1 MKTIHSCLLVI
12 FIFITSPN
20 TFAKSAIPPSW
31 PDVSAVKWDIKNSK
45 LFISWTASSD
55 DTDMYYMLEKS
66 ADGKQFLSVG
76 LILGGFQV
84 NNQYEFS
91 YRVVYEPG
99 YQYRLKQ
106 VKRNGESRLLE
117 HKSL

>member
-12 FIFITSPN
+12 FIFITSAN
-20 TFAKSAIPPSW
+20 TFAKSANPPSW
-31 PDVSAVKWDIKNSK
+31 PDVSAVKWELKNSK

-55 DTDMYYMLEKS
+55 EADMYYMLEKS

-106 VKRNGESRLLE
+106 VNRNGESRLLE